1 MLLCRNVWSRKESEA
16 INVKRKIMSVVFVR
30 VVLSAQV

>member
-1 MLLCRNVWSRKESEA
+1 MLLCRNVWSRKEREA
-16 INVKRKIMSVVFVR
+16 IVRRKITCVVFVR